1 MNSSGLN
8 MFRFDSL
15 EKLMT
20 WTDEMEAEYQKA
32 VEWYTEV
39 YYYAEIEDFKIEL
52 KEECERKLAQAKEDI
67 KNGFIL

>member
-1 MNSSGLN
+1 MV
-8 MFRFDSL
+8 
-15 EKLMT
+15 

-39 YYYAEIEDFKIEL
+39 YYYSEIEDFKIEL
-52 KEECERKLAQAKEDI
+52 KKECNRKLAQAKEDI

>member
-1 MNSSGLN
+1 MV
-8 MFRFDSL
+8 
-15 EKLMT
+15 
-20 WTDEMEAEYQKA
+20 WTDEMEEEYQKA
-32 VEWYTEV
+32 VEWYRDV